1 MYIRTFSILLFLTP
15 AFCGGAKSDHVQI
28 FNGKDLSQWEPV
40 GKAEWRVEDGVIAG
54 GQDGDPK
61 RSGILVSK
69 GNYKDFDLRLE
80 YKIDEH
86 GKYNSGIYFRR
97 TKTKRLG
104 RPYQLNLG
112 RGAAGEYVGLF
123 LDDWLDKGDEKD
135 EIRKPRQWN
144 KVRLLVVGNRIRAW
158 LDEQPIVDYTD
169 PKPRADLQEAGS
181 IAFQTYGAEGHAGWI
196 KFRNLKLIDLSA
208 KKQNP

>member
-28 FNGKDLSQWEPV
+28 FNGNDLSQWEPA
-40 GKAEWRVEDGVIAG
+40 GKAEWRVENGVIAG

-135 EIRKPRQWN
+135 EIRKPRKWN
-144 KVRLLVVGNRIRAW
+144 KVRLLVVGNRMQAW
-158 LDEQPIVDYTD
+158 LNDQPIVDYTN
-169 PKPRADLQEAGS
+169 PKPRPDLQEAGS

>member
-15 AFCGGAKSDHVQI
+15 AFCSGAKSYHVQI
-28 FNGKDLSQWEPV
+28 FNGKDLSQWEPA
-40 GKAEWRVEDGVIAG
+40 GKAEWRVEDGVIVG

-86 GKYNSGIYFRR
+86 GKYNSGIYFRKS
-97 TKTKRLG
+97 KTKRLG

-112 RGAAGEYVGLF
+112 RGAAGEYVGLY

-135 EIRKPRQWN
+135 EIRKPHQWN
-144 KVRLLVVGNRIRAW
+144 NVRLLVVGNRIRAW
-158 LDEQPIVDYTD
+158 LNDQPIVDYSD
-169 PKPRADLQEAGS
+169 PKPRADLEEAGS

-208 KKQNP
+208 KKPKP